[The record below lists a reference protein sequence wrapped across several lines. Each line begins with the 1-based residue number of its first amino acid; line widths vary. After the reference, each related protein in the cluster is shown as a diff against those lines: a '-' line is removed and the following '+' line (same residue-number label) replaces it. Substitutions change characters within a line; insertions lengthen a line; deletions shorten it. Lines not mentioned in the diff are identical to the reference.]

1 MQALKVIGMDMSL
14 VILSPM
20 AVDDGGV
27 QGERTTEVTR
37 STVIYHTASPVAS
50 AEDRTLS

>member
-1 MQALKVIGMDMSL
+1 MPLI
-14 VILSPM
+14 IFSPL
-20 AVDDGGV
+20 AVDDGRV

-50 AEDRTLS
+50 PELSEMKHWTGASLL